1 MFVTYMAWSPKS
13 IRGLLEGDP
22 SLPLRL
28 KLYQLMCLTTCVLC
42 LLVILPSNALIN
54 LPWMINLVI
63 VFFGVFSGACVFASW
78 RGRHLVLPFF
88 LVLLV
93 VIDLVWFLNAG
104 SEGSLTYYFFPA
116 LLYPM
121 VMSRGWRRWSLAA
134 VIIINACALLL
145 IEHYRPGLVI
155 PFANRVDRLQ
165 DLITGVYCAAF
176 AILVICW
183 FILRSYDREQ
193 ERLSR
198 YAAELEI
205 GERRYREIFNASKDT
220 IIILDSEGRILD
232 VNARMCEQSG
242 YARATALT
250 MNITDFGVDAGPEA
264 RASARKIMDRALN
277 AGPQSFE
284 WFVRRHDGSSF
295 WADVRLHATQ
305 LGGEQ
310 RLIAVARDITERK
323 QALEALRLN
332 EERLRLA
339 LEATS
344 QGWFELNVQTGKGIA
359 SKEYVKLLGEDPATY
374 QTDQKGW
381 LDNLHPADKDRAIK
395 HFQEAVSS
403 GAAGIIEYRR
413 RTKSGEWKWIRSTGR
428 IVEYDEAGR
437 PLLMRGTHSDVTE
450 RKQLELRL
458 LHSQRLESIGTLS
471 SGVAHDLNNI
481 LTPMLLACDLL
492 KDRMT
497 TPQDREQLGLLQR
510 EAKRGA
516 AIVRQLLLFSRNIE
530 GERVVLQPRHLI
542 NEMAQIMRET
552 LPRQITVVDD
562 VSADLWCVE
571 ADTTQLHQVLM
582 NLCVNARDAMPG
594 GGTLTLRGRNVP
606 AAEVPLSPE
615 GKLLAVPC
623 VQLTVSDT
631 GTGISPELIDR
642 VFEPFFTTKGVGKG
656 TGLGLSTVLGI
667 AQSHSGFV
675 AIQNQPGK
683 GVAFQVYLPAKVD
696 AMPRASSTPPFP
708 TRSAPKSKETILVVD
723 DEESV
728 LLVTQKVL
736 ERAGYHILPA
746 NSGEEALVIFNQ
758 HATSIRLVV
767 TDLMMPGIDGIE
779 LARRLRHFSP
789 EIRILGASGISQDG
803 RMKELSKLGFVEVML
818 KPYELATLVATVQRH
833 VPPP

>member
-1 MFVTYMAWSPKS
+1 
-13 IRGLLEGDP
+13 
-22 SLPLRL
+22 
-28 KLYQLMCLTTCVLC
+28 MCLTTCVLC

-63 VFFGVFSGACVFASW
+63 VFLGVFSGVCVLASW

-88 LVLLV
+88 IVLLA

-104 SEGSLTYYFFPA
+104 SEGSLTYYYFPA

-134 VIIINACALLL
+134 IIILNVCALLL
-145 IEHYRPGLVI
+145 IEHFRPGLVI

-165 DLITGVYCAAF
+165 DLITGVYCAAI

-242 YARATALT
+242 YARATAL
-250 MNITDFGVDAGPEA
+250 MMRIADFGADASPDA
-264 RASARKIMDRALN
+264 RAMAKKIMDRALHE
-277 AGPQSFE
+277 GPQSFE
-284 WFVRRHDGSSF
+284 WLTRRHDGSTF

-305 LGGEQ
+305 LGGEP
-310 RLIAVARDITERK
+310 RLIAVVRDITERK

-374 QTDQKGW
+374 QSDQQGW
-381 LDNLHPADKDRAIK
+381 LENLHPADKDRAVK
-395 HFQEAVSS
+395 LFQEAVSS
-403 GAAGIIEYRR
+403 GSAGIIEYRR
-413 RTKSGEWKWIRSTGR
+413 RTKAGEWKWIRSTGR

-497 TPQDREQLGLLQR
+497 TPQDREHLGLLQR

-562 VSADLWCVE
+562 VAVDLWCVE

-606 AAEVPLSPE
+606 ATEVPLSPE
-615 GKLLAVPC
+615 GKLLGVPC

-631 GTGISPELIDR
+631 GTGINPELLDR
-642 VFEPFFTTKGVGKG
+642 IFEPFFTTKGVGKG

-667 AQSHSGFV
+667 AQSHGGFIAV
-675 AIQNQPGK
+675 QNQPGK
-683 GVAFQVYLPAKVD
+683 GVSFQVYLPAKID
-696 AMPRASSTPPFP
+696 AMPRASSSPPFP
-708 TRSAPKSKETILVVD
+708 TQSAPKSKETILVVD

-746 NSGEEALVIFNQ
+746 NSGEEALVIFNK
-758 HATSIRLVV
+758 HAASIRLVV

-779 LARRLRHFSP
+779 LARRLRQFSP

-818 KPYELATLVATVQRH
+818 KPYELATLVSTVSRH
-833 VPPP
+833 VPPV